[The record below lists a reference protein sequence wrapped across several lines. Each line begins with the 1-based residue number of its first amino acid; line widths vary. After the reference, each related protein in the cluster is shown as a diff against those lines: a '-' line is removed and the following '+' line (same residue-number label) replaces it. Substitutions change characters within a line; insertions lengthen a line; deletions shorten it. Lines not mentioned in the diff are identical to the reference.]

1 MDAAAGRKKN
11 IQSQMPDRAVS
22 PSMWEGPTRL
32 HNAAA
37 RWVPQNRPTPMDRA
51 GQFKTWAAS
60 GPGEPRRLR

>member
-1 MDAAAGRKKN
+1 MQLRGEKKKHPNAGPGR
-11 IQSQMPDRAVS
+11 VS
-22 PSMWEGPTRL
+22 IWEGPTRL